1 MNLISKAFLYLNLI
15 LLSGICT
22 GQTRCLPSETY
33 ANLVHD
39 AYRSYV
45 QDSLISEL
53 QGKVSELQAQLSQ
66 SSVSH
71 ARIVSNFELQIDA
84 LTAQKD
90 EQREISEAWRKQA
103 RKKQNESKWL
113 KAGIVAAF
121 VGGLLIPKVK

>member
-45 QDSLISEL
+45 QDTLISEL
-53 QGKVSELQAQLSQ
+53 EGKVSELQFRLSV
-66 SSVSH
+66 SGISH
-71 ARIVSNFELQIDA
+71 ARIVRNFEKQIDA
-84 LTAQKD
+84 LTAQKN

-103 RKKQNESKWL
+103 RKEQTESKWL
-113 KAGIVAAF
+113 KAGIVVAF
-121 VGGLLIPKVK
+121 VVGFFSGSQ

>member
-1 MNLISKAFLYLNLI
+1 MI

-53 QGKVSELQAQLSQ
+53 GGKVSELQFQLSEI
-66 SSVSH
+66 SIIH
-71 ARIVSNFELQIDA
+71 ARIVGNFEQQIDA
-84 LTAQKD
+84 LTAQKQ
-90 EQREISEAWRKQA
+90 EQSEISEAWRKQA
-103 RKKQNESKWL
+103 RKEQNESKWL
-113 KAGIVAAF
+113 KAGIVVAF
-121 VGGLLIPKVK
+121 VVGFFSGSQ